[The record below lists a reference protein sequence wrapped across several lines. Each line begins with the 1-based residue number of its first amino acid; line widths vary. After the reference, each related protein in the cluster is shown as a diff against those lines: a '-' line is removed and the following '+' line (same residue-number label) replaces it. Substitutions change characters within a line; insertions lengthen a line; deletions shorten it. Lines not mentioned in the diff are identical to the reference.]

1 MKTSYIAIL
10 ALIVLAATVLSYLEQ
25 WIRFTEDPYEVA
37 YIAAALFAVTAVI
50 IIRQRKKQV
59 VLVRS

>member
-25 WIRFTEDPYEVA
+25 WIHFTEDPYEVA

-59 VLVRS
+59 LSPQS

>member
-25 WIRFTEDPYEVA
+25 WIRFTEEPYEVA
-37 YIAAALFAVTAVI
+37 YIAAALFAIMAIVV
-50 IIRQRKKQV
+50 IRQRKKQL